1 MTITIPDNV
10 PLYALLQAMSRLGLR
25 LDARQDASGATMRFT
40 HGRPHCAR
48 CDCGAHGQVFDDQE
62 LLCADHYLEKCRAL
76 L

>member
-1 MTITIPDNV
+1 MMITIPDNV

-40 HGRPHCAR
+40 HGRPRCAR
-48 CDCGAHGQVFDDQE
+48 GDCGAHGQVFDDEE
-62 LLCADHYLEKCRAL
+62 LLCADHYLEKCRVL